1 MQKKQAKWK
10 LMAGKIQPQPLEIQP
25 QKGTSKT
32 KLEKSSKKAWQIVK
46 PAVCLQSAFGK
57 TKAAAKAR
65 VKKSSKK
72 LHKKFAEMKKALTFA
87 IAFEKQDKQTKRR
100 RKKFKKI

>member
-1 MQKKQAKWK
+1 LQVQ
-10 LMAGKIQPQPLEIQP
+10 
-25 QKGTSKT
+25 
-32 KLEKSSKKAWQIVK
+32 K

-72 LHKKFAEMKKALTFA
+72 LCKKFAEMKKALTFA
-87 IAFEKQDKQTKRR
+87 IAFEK
-100 RKKFKKI
+100 